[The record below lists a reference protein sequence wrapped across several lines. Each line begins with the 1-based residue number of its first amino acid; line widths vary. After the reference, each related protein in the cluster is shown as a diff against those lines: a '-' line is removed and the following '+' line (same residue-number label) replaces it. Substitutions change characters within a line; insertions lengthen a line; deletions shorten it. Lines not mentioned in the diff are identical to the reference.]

1 MLRFTFIKH
10 WLTKLFKNNKTNWVK
25 SLKKLSSQLNDESQ
39 FVKVHTLIFFRFYLS
54 CRTLDRLNGI
64 DFRIQ
69 IDRWIPSL
77 PVSFCLVFKAYVKVK
92 NPKLGPFGLEI
103 PTALYEYP
111 SHAEIRLI
119 ISISE
124 LYLIDH
130 ATFQGHCFAL
140 ELFTR
145 YNVFMRKSEQKRRWV
160 DITDW
165 IYSLDLK

>member
-39 FVKVHTLIFFRFYLS
+39 FVKVLWFFSVFIFHAAL
-54 CRTLDRLNGI
+54 LNRLNGI